1 MTIRKIYINSK
12 FRLSPETTSSSDFTV
27 QLPEVIDVEDNTGLV
42 LTDITIPASWGTIVN
57 NSNDVFI

>member
-1 MTIRKIYINSK
+1 MNVRKIYINSK
-12 FRLSPETTSSSDFTV
+12 FRLSPETTSASDFTG